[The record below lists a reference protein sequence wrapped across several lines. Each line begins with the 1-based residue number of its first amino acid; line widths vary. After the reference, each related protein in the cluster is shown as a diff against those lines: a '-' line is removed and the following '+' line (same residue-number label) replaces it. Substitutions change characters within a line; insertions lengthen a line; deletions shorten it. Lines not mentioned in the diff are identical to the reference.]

1 MAKFKKPLYYCFECK
16 KIVNDFNRL
25 FFLDEHSPKAFCSE
39 ECIEDFHLPLVK
51 HFAREEVFLRE
62 KYSLI
67 NEKIQLEVTRNL
79 VDDILLRPDEVY
91 RFANELGESFYHVI
105 KNAGKD
111 SVVVICSLF
120 RGEVSYIFGSLV
132 TQSQTLMN
140 EYRQG
145 ENIDLSSWMTHKNS
159 SPVEKSESSDENDNV
174 DENEDLAFLQ
184 LLENKKSSLLALLL
198 EGRKDEDIAIESFID
213 YDFCFQE
220 TLDHPDEVFEYK
232 DKEGDVFFHYIKNYG
247 LGERKEDN
255 FFYIVVCLKRKMEGA
270 RETMVYPVLGMP
282 TNDMSLVHQFCVGK
296 QISGPLK
303 N

>member
-1 MAKFKKPLYYCFECK
+1 MAKFKTPLYYCFECK

-39 ECIEDFHLPLVK
+39 DCIEDFHLPIVK

-62 KYSLI
+62 KYSLLT
-67 NEKIQLEVTRNL
+67 ESVKLEVTRSL
-79 VDDILLRPDEVY
+79 VDEILLHPDEVF
-91 RFANELGESFYHVI
+91 RFSNELGESFYHVI
-105 KNAGKD
+105 KTYNSQT

-120 RGEVSYIFGSLV
+120 RGVASYIFGSLV
-132 TQSQTLMN
+132 TQSQELLN

-145 ENIDLSSWMTHKNS
+145 ENIDLSSWMSQK
-159 SPVEKSESSDENDNV
+159 KSASDESTAGIET
-174 DENEDLAFLQ
+174 DENEDLAFMQ

-198 EGRKDEDIAIESFID
+198 ERRKDEDIPIESFIE

-247 LGERKEDN
+247 LGERREDN
-255 FFYIVVCLKRKMEGA
+255 FFYIVICLKRKMPEA
-270 RETMVYPVLGMP
+270 QETMVYPVLGMP
-282 TNDMSLVHQFCVGK
+282 TNDMPLVHQFCVGK